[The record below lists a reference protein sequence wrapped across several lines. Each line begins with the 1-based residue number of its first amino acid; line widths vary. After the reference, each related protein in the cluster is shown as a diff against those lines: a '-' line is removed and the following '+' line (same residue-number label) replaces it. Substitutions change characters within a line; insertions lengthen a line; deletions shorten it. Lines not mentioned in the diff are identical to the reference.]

1 MKPLSQKQQI
11 LSYLKQGNSL
21 TQLEALNKFRC
32 LRLAAVVNT
41 LRDSGYNIVTMME
54 TNEQTGSRYAR
65 YVLR

>member
-1 MKPLSQKQQI
+1 MRTVSQKQQI
-11 LSYLKQGNSL
+11 LNYLKQGNSL

-32 LRLAAVVNT
+32 LRLAAVVNI
-41 LRDSGYNIVTMME
+41 LRDNGYNIVTMME